1 VGRLLQIRV
10 SATTYR
16 PEDVVRAWPKL
27 FAAAWPQGMVKGAAA
42 GVLELVDGLA
52 DSLRFGDMPEQL
64 KKELEPGVTRA
75 KYLKRQMEEALG
87 EWNARKANELSEA
100 LEQILDETEKAVH
113 P

>member
-16 PEDVVRAWPKL
+16 PEDVARAWPRL
-27 FAAAWPQGMVKGAAA
+27 FAAAWPNEVVRGAAA
-42 GVLELVDGLA
+42 GVLELVEGLS
-52 DSLRFGDMPEQL
+52 DSMRFGEMPEQL
-64 KKELEPGVTRA
+64 KRELEPGITRA
-75 KYLKRQMEEALG
+75 IFLKRQLEEALG
-87 EWNARKANELSEA
+87 EWNARRANELSEA